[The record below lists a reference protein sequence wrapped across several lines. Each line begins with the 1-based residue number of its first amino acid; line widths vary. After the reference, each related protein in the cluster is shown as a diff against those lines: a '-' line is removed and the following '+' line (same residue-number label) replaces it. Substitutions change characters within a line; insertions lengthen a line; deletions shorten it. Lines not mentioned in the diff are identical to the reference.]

1 MSIKWCNHT
10 HTHTQKEQIVFLS
23 SIYKLAGV
31 FLWFP
36 ILHCTTKPIWFSPKR
51 WGPAGGQ
58 WDCLKWPKIIP
69 KKIKG
74 SRINP
79 PRSSLSPTET
89 RFPRFCFS
97 WARLATTFF
106 FVQINSWRKR
116 KKAATRKASSG
127 RFSVHQFSD
136 SSEKPF
142 QPGNLGPAMQLKN
155 LQKFCRKE
163 GVMDHGWYVF
173 WRLPSL
179 SNASFF

>member
-1 MSIKWCNHT
+1 MQSYA

-69 KKIKG
+69 QKIKG

-89 RFPRFCFS
+89 RFPRFVFRGHV
-97 WARLATTFF
+97 WQPRFF
-106 FVQINSWRKR
+106 FCANKLLEETQESSHTQGFFWSFLRPPILWQFREAFPTWKFGASY
-116 KKAATRKASSG
+116 ATEKSS
-127 RFSVHQFSD
+127 
-136 SSEKPF
+136 KI
-142 QPGNLGPAMQLKN
+142 L
-155 LQKFCRKE
+155 
-163 GVMDHGWYVF
+163 
-173 WRLPSL
+173 
-179 SNASFF
+179 